1 MPGVSLRD
9 AVTADLDDLSA
20 VEASSFASDRM
31 TRASLRRLIGR
42 ESARLR
48 VAVLGRGRGAI
59 LGYHL
64 VLFRRGSS
72 VARLYSIAVD
82 RRARGAGVG
91 RRLVVDAVAV
101 AAAGGR
107 RVLRLE
113 VRRNN
118 RRAIALYRSRGF
130 DTVGERACY
139 YADGADALV
148 MEKPL
153 LNRRKRSR

>member
-1 MPGVSLRD
+1 MPGVFLRD
-9 AVTADLDDLSA
+9 AVTADLDGLAA

-31 TRASLRRLIGR
+31 TRSSLRRLIGR
-42 ESARLR
+42 PSARLR
-48 VAVLGRGRGAI
+48 VATAGRRRGAI

-64 VLFRRGSS
+64 VLFRKGSR
-72 VARLYSIAVD
+72 VARLYSVAVD
-82 RRARGAGVG
+82 RRARGAGFG
-91 RRLVVDAVAV
+91 RRLVADAVAV

-118 RRAIALYRSRGF
+118 RRAIALYRSSGF
-130 DTVGERACY
+130 DTIGERPGY

-148 MEKPL
+148 MEKALP
-153 LNRRKRSR
+153 NRGRRSR

>member
-9 AVTADLDDLSA
+9 AIRADLEGIAA

-48 VAVLGRGRGAI
+48 VAVGGRGRGPV

-91 RRLVVDAVAV
+91 RRLVADAVAV
-101 AAAGGR
+101 AAAAGR
-107 RVLRLE
+107 RVIRLE

-118 RRAIALYRSRGF
+118 RRAIALYRSFGF
-130 DTVGERACY
+130 DTIGERPGY
-139 YADGADALV
+139 YADGADALA
-148 MEKPL
+148 MEKAL
-153 LNRRKRSR
+153 LNRRRRSR